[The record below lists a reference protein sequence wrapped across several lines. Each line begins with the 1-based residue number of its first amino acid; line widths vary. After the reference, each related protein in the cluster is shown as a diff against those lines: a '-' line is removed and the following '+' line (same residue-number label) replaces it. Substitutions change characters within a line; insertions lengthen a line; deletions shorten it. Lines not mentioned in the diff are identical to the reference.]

1 MNKEEDILIKEATRE
16 VVNYLLPYIH
26 NSSEASLKII
36 NYFIRNGKTPKD
48 FASGNKPGFI
58 GVYLN
63 DISLGEKAI
72 IDLFKFIKLLK
83 QMKLKKKTKV
93 VEAKKEVKKAQSGD
107 TLQVRYDYPQIG
119 GKPME
124 PELKKRY
131 RAIMRK
137 YLRKDALT
145 MDQAQK
151 KAAKEILQFIL
162 QSENKVNKAPK
173 KKEEKKEKVS
183 KVKETKEAP
192 KKKETKVSEKKKLIK
207 KKIREDED

>member
-1 MNKEEDILIKEATRE
+1 
-16 VVNYLLPYIH
+16 
-26 NSSEASLKII
+26 
-36 NYFIRNGKTPKD
+36 
-48 FASGNKPGFI
+48 
-58 GVYLN
+58 
-63 DISLGEKAI
+63 
-72 IDLFKFIKLLK
+72 
-83 QMKLKKKTKV
+83 
-93 VEAKKEVKKAQSGD
+93 
-107 TLQVRYDYPQIG
+107 
-119 GKPME
+119 ME
-124 PELKKRY
+124 PELKKKY

-151 KAAKEILQFIL
+151 KAAKEILQFIP
-162 QSENKVNKAPK
+162 QSEDKVNKAPK